1 MRGGLSP
8 QGECQR
14 DFGLCG
20 DSSRCPCPRGHPFG
34 VTVPGQGHR
43 VWVCPSGT
51 PGVPAAPRH
60 GLQGTPKPQRLRK
73 GLKGR
78 NQTAAGARGGE
89 QGRDTVGVGAH
100 PPCSSPSPFAST
112 PFQNNLALTQRV
124 WAPPA
129 GLFPLFQPPQDTHA
143 GRERVLGGVGAHLC
157 PGDAG
162 DAECSCQELG
172 APLEA
177 PLEAPHGAVRAL
189 PLLLA
194 PQLPGS
200 SLSPPPPRPC
210 RPSARLQGHG
220 EERPHTARLAH
231 IALCLVF
238 LPLIVLGLFF
248 PPSTAQDSET
258 KTCPQPAQGDTETLC
273 WRAETSSW
281 RGLFPWS
288 RTPLSLDLLFS
299 GLLSTL

>member
-1 MRGGLSP
+1 MWGGLSP

-51 PGVPAAPRH
+51 TGVPAAPRP

-89 QGRDTVGVGAH
+89 QGRDTVGVRAH

-129 GLFPLFQPPQDTHA
+129 GLFPLFQPPPRILTPAESGCSGGWERICARGTRVMRSAAARSWEPLWKPLMAQS
-143 GRERVLGGVGAHLC
+143 GRCRC
-157 PGDAG
+157 
-162 DAECSCQELG
+162 
-172 APLEA
+172 
-177 PLEAPHGAVRAL
+177 
-189 PLLLA
+189 
-194 PQLPGS
+194 S
-200 SLSPPPPRPC
+200 SLRSCPARHCHRCHPAPAAPR
-210 RPSARLQGHG
+210 HG
-220 EERPHTARLAH
+220 SRGTGRN
-231 IALCLVF
+231 
-238 LPLIVLGLFF
+238 GL
-248 PPSTAQDSET
+248 T
-258 KTCPQPAQGDTETLC
+258 
-273 WRAETSSW
+273 R
-281 RGLFPWS
+281 RGWP
-288 RTPLSLDLLFS
+288 T
-299 GLLSTL
+299 LLSA